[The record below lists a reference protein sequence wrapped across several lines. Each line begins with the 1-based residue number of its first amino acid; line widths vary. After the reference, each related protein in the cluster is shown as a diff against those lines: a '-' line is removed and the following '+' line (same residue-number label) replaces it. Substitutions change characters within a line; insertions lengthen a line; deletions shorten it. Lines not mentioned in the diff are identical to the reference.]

1 MENPSDYIESDIHFK
16 INHKITGATATT
28 FPITLNTL
36 PAQFGGLCKIYLRS
50 VVIENNT
57 MTAPLVQI
65 DLGVSQPFSQS
76 SMVSSVASPNLT
88 IANLYFI
95 DDTANNIGWS
105 SLTDQSIV
113 ANIYPNQQIGVTIRD
128 NSGASVN
135 AFTTLWMILDIV
147 PLKRREGRWDTV
159 KSSIIQ

>member
-16 INHKITGATATT
+16 INHKITGGTATT
-28 FPITLNTL
+28 FPIALNTL

-50 VVIENNT
+50 VVIEANAI
-57 MTAPLVQI
+57 TAPLIQI

-76 SMVSSVASPNLT
+76 TMVSSVASPNQT

-95 DDTANNIGWS
+95 NDTATNIGWS

-113 ANIYPNQQIGVTIRD
+113 ANIYPNQQINVIIRNNAGTSVTT
-128 NSGASVN
+128 
-135 AFTTLWMILDIV
+135 FTTLWMVLDIV

-159 KSSIIQ
+159 KSSITL